1 MISMTVGG
9 KGGNVFPL
17 HRSPKQKCADYL
29 AAITQF
35 VTVPRTTKLPR
46 QLKTAVIVFDSHLFS
61 FVGRDLTFTHCVS
74 TIVTKKMK
82 KKMKN
87 DTPT

>member
-9 KGGNVFPL
+9 KGGIVFPL

-35 VTVPRTTKLPR
+35 VKVPMMTKLQR
-46 QLKTAVIVFDSHLFS
+46 QLKTAVIMFDFHLFP
-61 FVGRDLTFTHCVS
+61 FVGHDSTFAYCVS
-74 TIVTKKMK
+74 TIVTQKKNRK
-82 KKMKN
+82 KNEK
-87 DTPT
+87 

>member
-17 HRSPKQKCADYL
+17 HRSPEQKCADYL
-29 AAITQF
+29 AVITQF

-46 QLKTAVIVFDSHLFS
+46 QLKTAVLVFDSHLFP